1 MKKQRIGQEQIIF
14 FDGTCSLC
22 AKSIDILRSR
32 DKRGLFKFVAFQYE
46 VARDIIRCHS
56 EHTTFADK
64 SVSLVYLRNGQVK
77 LRSTAVLCILRDL
90 GGTYRLSTLFYL
102 IPVFIRTL
110 FMIKLLSGVISGLE
124 NVIYTVIRKVTK
136 SILLCNRGLFIHW

>member
-32 DKRGLFKFVAFQYE
+32 DKRGQFNFLAFQYE

-77 LRSTAVLCILRDL
+77 LRSTAVLCILQDL
-90 GGTYRLSTLFYL
+90 GGIYRLSTLFYL
-102 IPVFIRTL
+102 IPVFIRD
-110 FMIKLLSGVISGLE
+110 FVYDQVAKRRYKWFGKCD
-124 NVIYTVIRKVTK
+124 IYRDPQ
-136 SILLCNRGLFIHW
+136 SD

>member
-1 MKKQRIGQEQIIF
+1 MEKQRIGQKQIIF

-32 DKRGLFKFVAFQYE
+32 DKRGQFKFLAFQYE
-46 VARDIIRCHS
+46 LSRDILRCLS
-56 EHTTFADK
+56 EHTTITDK

-90 GGTYRLSTLFYL
+90 GGIYRLSTLLYL
-102 IPVFIRTL
+102 VPVFIRD
-110 FMIKLLSGVISGLE
+110 FVYDQIAM
-124 NVIYTVIRKVTK
+124 
-136 SILLCNRGLFIHW
+136 